1 MRWANDRRANRGERT
16 RSPIV
21 HPIHHHSG
29 LSGGRLLPQPTVA
42 SALYANQPG
51 AAGGGGDCGGRR
63 SKAPHRHHHHHRARA
78 AGAGGAS
85 SPEPPS
91 EPPRTSRIE
100 RRRRQRQRG
109 RGRRRQRFIRRRV
122 RLQKAER
129 PHLLRVRQFLDEVL
143 RATVK
148 MTVTTEVR
156 YSKEDRYCD
165 HSLKSI
171 LE

>member
-1 MRWANDRRANRGERT
+1 MAEEVRPHTAIIIIIEPEWRAAPRLPNRLP
-16 RSPIV
+16 S
-21 HPIHHHSG
+21 
-29 LSGGRLLPQPTVA
+29 RLGPA
-42 SALYANQPG
+42 ESS
-51 AAGGGGDCGGRR
+51 GGGGRGNGEEGDDGNVLFDV
-63 SKAPHRHHHHHRARA
+63 
-78 AGAGGAS
+78 AS
-85 SPEPPS
+85 
-91 EPPRTSRIE
+91 
-100 RRRRQRQRG
+100 
-109 RGRRRQRFIRRRV
+109 V